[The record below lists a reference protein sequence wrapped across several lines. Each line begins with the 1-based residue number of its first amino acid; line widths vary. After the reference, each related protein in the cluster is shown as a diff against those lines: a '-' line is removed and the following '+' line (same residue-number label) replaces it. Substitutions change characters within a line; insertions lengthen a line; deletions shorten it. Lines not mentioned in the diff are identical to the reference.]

1 MSILHTIQQ
10 VFFPSS
16 PEQTLYTKEIA
27 RVKKKATGDTSER
40 TSEFASRQAFVLE
53 GKQWTL
59 DDANERESAPILT
72 LNYSEDYVDRYLA
85 RLFPRNPRTN
95 VLEVGAKSHETDPEK
110 RTLYEKEIFSVYRQN
125 KLAEK
130 LLEQGQNFLVGGSAC
145 LYFPTDPITFET
157 LIFSI
162 NPTALFLDWQGNELK
177 AFFFEELIVD
187 GDTKTRRITFW
198 DKKIGFVLENEKIV
212 ATRKNKSG
220 LLPLAWIPNRP
231 LPHQHEGNPKVASIE
246 ELDRDV
252 NERVSDW
259 SKRIFENTDP
269 HLVISSDMVKAD
281 KVQRGRKKITYLGKD
296 DHAEYLQVP
305 DGSDVKTYLD
315 FMVDVI
321 KAKLSLIDSAGTV
334 KAAVSGVSLS
344 FQYSDMLDQ
353 IGFMRLYWDTA
364 FRDMNRAILTNKFGV
379 GHGNFDTDPVYHP
392 ALQQDSKARTD
403 EYAVML
409 DKKIISHRDAID
421 ELRGCENADEK
432 IAEILEEE
440 KKFSPPQKNQPAES
454 KK

>member
-1 MSILHTIQQ
+1 MSILQTIQQ

-27 RVKKKATGDTSER
+27 RVKKKAGSDTAQR
-40 TSEFASRQAFVLE
+40 TSDFSSRQSFVLE
-53 GKQWTL
+53 GKQWTIA
-59 DDANERESAPILT
+59 DVNERESDPILT
-72 LNYSEDYVDRYLA
+72 VNYSEDYVDRYLA

-95 VLEVGAKSHETDPEK
+95 VLEVGAKSHESDPGK
-110 RTLYEKEIFSVYRQN
+110 RTLYEKEIFNVYRKN

-162 NPTALFLDWQGNELK
+162 NPTALFLDWQGGELK

-187 GDTKTRRITFW
+187 GSTKIRRITFW
-198 DKKIGFVLENEKIV
+198 DKKVGFILENDKLV
-212 ATRKNKSG
+212 AARENKSG
-220 LLPLAWIPNRP
+220 IIPLAWIPNRP
-231 LPHQHEGNPKVASIE
+231 LPHRHEGNPKVASIE

-259 SKRIFENTDP
+259 SKRILENTDP
-269 HLVISSDMVKAD
+269 HLVISSDFVKAD

-305 DGSDVKTYLD
+305 DGSDVKTYLE

-321 KAKLSLIDSAGTV
+321 KAKLSLIDSAGSV
-334 KAAVSGVSLS
+334 KAAISGVSLAY
-344 FQYSDMLDQ
+344 QYSDMLDQ

-364 FRDMNRAILTNKFGV
+364 FRDLNRAILANKFGV
-379 GHGNFDTDPVYHP
+379 DHGNFDTDPVYHP
-392 ALQQDSKARTD
+392 ALQQDSKSRTD
-403 EYAVML
+403 EYAVMIAN
-409 DKKIISHRDAID
+409 KIISHRDAID

-432 IAEILEEE
+432 IKEILEEE
-440 KKFSPPQKNQPAES
+440 KQFSPQNQPVES
-454 KK
+454 K

>member
-1 MSILHTIQQ
+1 M
-10 VFFPSS
+10 
-16 PEQTLYTKEIA
+16 YTKEIA
-27 RVKKKATGDTSER
+27 RVRKAAAGDTTQR
-40 TSEFASRQAFVLE
+40 TNEFASRQSFILE

-59 DDANERESAPILT
+59 DDARERESAPILT

-110 RTLYEKEIFSVYRQN
+110 RTQYEKEIFSVYRQN

-162 NPTALFLDWQGNELK
+162 NPTALFLDWSGNELK

-187 GDTKTRRITFW
+187 GAKKIRRVTFW

-212 ATRKNKSG
+212 ATRENKSG
-220 LLPLAWIPNRP
+220 LLPLVWIPNRP
-231 LPHQHEGNPKVASIE
+231 LPHRHEGNPKVASIA

-259 SKRIFENTDP
+259 SKRIAENTDP
-269 HLVISSDMVKAD
+269 NLAIFSDFVKAD
-281 KVQRGRKKITYLGKD
+281 KVQRGRKKITYLGKED
-296 DHAEYLQVP
+296 RAEYLQVP
-305 DGSDVKTYLD
+305 DGSDVRMYLE

-321 KAKLSLIDSAGTV
+321 KAKLSLIDSAGSV
-334 KAAVSGVSLS
+334 KASISGVSLS
-344 FQYSDMLDQ
+344 YQYSDMLDQ

-364 FRDMNRAILTNKFGV
+364 FRDMNRAILTNKFGA

-392 ALQQDSKARTD
+392 ALQQDSKSRTD

-409 DKKIISHRDAID
+409 ANKIISHRDAID

-432 IAEILEEE
+432 IKEILEEE
-440 KKFSPPQKNQPAES
+440 KQFSPQNQPVES
-454 KK
+454 K